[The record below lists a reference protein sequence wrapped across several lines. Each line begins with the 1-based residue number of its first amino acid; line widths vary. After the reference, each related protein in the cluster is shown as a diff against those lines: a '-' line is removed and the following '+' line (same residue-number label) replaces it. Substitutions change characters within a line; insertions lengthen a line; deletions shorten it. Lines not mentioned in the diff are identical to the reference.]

1 MQVKL
6 NGGGARE
13 TNRPPVCDMQTGG
26 RPSSNSDSDVVVQLE
41 LVRVRTLLD
50 RGDLLRALEVTPSLD
65 QVRGEHATGGQEL
78 GVSFQALQRFFERG
92 GNVIDLGVLFR
103 RKFVDVL
110 VDRGNGTRCASPI
123 PPGLPRRC

>member
-1 MQVKL
+1 
-6 NGGGARE
+6 
-13 TNRPPVCDMQTGG
+13 MQTGG
-26 RPSSNSDSDVVVQLE
+26 RPSCNGESEVVVQLE
-41 LVRVRTLLD
+41 LVWVRTLLD
-50 RGDLLRALEVTPSLD
+50 RGDLLGPLQIAPGFDE
-65 QVRGEHATGGQEL
+65 VRGEHATGGQEL

-92 GNVIDLGVLFR
+92 GNVIDLRVLFR